1 MSGLEEQGLG
11 AESEDLFRA
20 AKKALSPSMADRD
33 RVRARLALKIGVG
46 AAVATV
52 ATTSSKAAASAA
64 GAGAAGAAATK
75 TTAAAGI
82 PLFAKIVAPL
92 VIASAVGTV
101 AVAPHVVSRAS
112 TTSTTTSRS
121 TDHKET
127 STSPVSGRPAPAI
140 TSVPAD
146 PAPATA
152 VSIDDLPN
160 AETSPRAPHVRTAP
174 KARAAAQ
181 PTDDTSDEAR
191 AREEEAALALQIDAA
206 LRAND
211 MARAARLADEHQR
224 RFPNGLLTE
233 EREGARVLIRCS
245 STPSAAI
252 ASEFLQAHPRSPM
265 RARIL
270 AACATERAVE

>member
-46 AAVATV
+46 VAVATV

-112 TTSTTTSRS
+112 TTSTTTSS

-140 TSVPAD
+140 TSMPAD
-146 PAPATA
+146 PAPAAA

-211 MARAARLADEHQR
+211 TARAARLADEHQR

>member
-82 PLFAKIVAPL
+82 PLFAKIIAPL

-112 TTSTTTSRS
+112 TTTTTA
-121 TDHKET
+121 TATAAATTLAAKPPP
-127 STSPVSGRPAPAI
+127 PVFTNAK
-140 TSVPAD
+140 AD
-146 PAPATA
+146 PAPAAAA

-160 AETSPRAPHVRTAP
+160 AETSPRAPLVRTAP
-174 KARAAAQ
+174 KAASRAQ
-181 PTDDTSDEAR
+181 PTDDTSEEAR

-211 MARAARLADEHQR
+211 TARAARLADEHQR

-245 STPSAAI
+245 STPNAAI

-270 AACATERAVE
+270 AACATERGVE

>member
-64 GAGAAGAAATK
+64 GAGAASAAATK

-112 TTSTTTSRS
+112 TTTTT
-121 TDHKET
+121 TTATAAATTLAAKPPP
-127 STSPVSGRPAPAI
+127 PVTNAK
-140 TSVPAD
+140 AD
-146 PAPATA
+146 PAPAAA

-174 KARAAAQ
+174 KAASRAQ
-181 PTDDTSDEAR
+181 PTDDTSEEAR

-224 RFPNGLLTE
+224 RFPNGLLSE

-270 AACATERAVE
+270 AACATERVVE